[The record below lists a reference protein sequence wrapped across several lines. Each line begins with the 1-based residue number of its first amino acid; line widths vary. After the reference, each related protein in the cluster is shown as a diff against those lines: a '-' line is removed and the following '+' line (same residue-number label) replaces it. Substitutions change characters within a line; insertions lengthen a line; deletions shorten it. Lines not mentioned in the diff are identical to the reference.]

1 MMTVFWRL
9 ELRFT
14 LFFPE
19 LFELECENLKCFDFR
34 KWIWCV
40 YSNRIPPSG
49 IHNNSQKSVMLI
61 LLRLNKWLFTLGGID
76 CINSHMSAQ
85 VGLHSQRSYEK
96 SFASSTC
103 AAPSASLTP
112 QPPFRRKGKK
122 RKIQSISSAQLPP
135 HLDLPN
141 PTHCSHGLSFLSAM

>member
-1 MMTVFWRL
+1 MTVFWRL

-40 YSNRIPPSG
+40 YSNRIPLSG

-96 SFASSTC
+96 SFASSTR

-112 QPPFRRKGKK
+112 QPAFRRKGKK

-135 HLDLPN
+135 QLDLPN